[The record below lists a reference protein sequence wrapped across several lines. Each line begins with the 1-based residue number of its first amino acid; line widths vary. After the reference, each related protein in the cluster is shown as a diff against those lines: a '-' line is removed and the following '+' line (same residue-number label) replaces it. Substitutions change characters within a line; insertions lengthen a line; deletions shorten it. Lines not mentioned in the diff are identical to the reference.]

1 MTVTN
6 SELGAYI
13 NAQTEDTT
21 PDTSADFVVTYDTSA
36 TATKKV
42 KLSNLTA
49 GGGGYTQGARV
60 YHNTTQ
66 TVSSGTPLAVAFN
79 SERYDTDTCHDN
91 ATNNSRLTATTAGK
105 YLIVGNINWSSPV
118 AGDLDIR
125 LNGSTYIAAHGITGS
140 AQVVYNVVMTIWD
153 MGAGD
158 YVELMAIQSSGGS
171 VTINSSASY
180 SPEFMM
186 QRIG

>member
-49 GGGGYTQGARV
+49 GGAGFTQGARV
-60 YHNTTQ
+60 YHSTTQ
-66 TVSSGTPLAVAFN
+66 SITSGTPTALTFD
-79 SERYDTDTCHDN
+79 SERYDTDTCHSTV
-91 ATNNSRLTATTAGK
+91 TNTSRLTATTAGK
-105 YLIVGNINWSSPV
+105 YLIAGNIAWASSCSCEL
-118 AGDLDIR
+118 DLR
-125 LNGSTYIAAHGITGS
+125 VNGTNYIAAQSHASSTTAYISVST
-140 AQVVYNVVMTIWD
+140 VWN

-158 YVELMAIQSSGGS
+158 YVELIAGQYSGGS
-171 VTINSSASY
+171 VNVQSAASY